1 MEWFEKGEIIIET
14 RKIQRTGGST
24 YIVSLPKKWAERVGI
39 TTGSQVALQPQQDGS
54 LTIMAM
60 EAATSVQKKNVID
73 VSSYSGDSLIRT
85 LIAAYLS
92 GSDLIEL
99 RANRIQAEQK
109 KIIRNICHKLIGPE
123 IIEETAKTVL
133 IQDLLNPNEVSIKKS
148 VRRMFLISNSMLKD
162 AIQALK
168 EKDHDLAL
176 DVVER
181 DDEVDRLFMLISK
194 QFRAV
199 LRGKRIPDTSE
210 TTIDEYHDLRLAA
223 SSLER
228 IADHAAKIAAI
239 IPTLVIHIPVETM
252 YLIETSTEASSK
264 MVEDAIEALYTQ
276 NTELANRVISRA
288 DDTKIKINALDASLL
303 TLESPESIVA
313 LGTVA
318 DSLDRI
324 GDYGSNIAEL
334 AINLSMALIQ
344 NK

>member
-1 MEWFEKGEIIIET
+1 MNIET
-14 RKIQRTGGST
+14 RKVQQTGGST
-24 YIVSLPKKWAERVGI
+24 YIVSLPKKWAEGAGI
-39 TTGSQVALQPQQDGS
+39 KTGSQVTLLPRPDGS
-54 LTIMAM
+54 LTIAPMDS
-60 EAATSVQKKNVID
+60 ETSAQKKNVID
-73 VSSYSGDSLIRT
+73 VSNHAGDELIRT

-109 KIIRNICHKLIGPE
+109 KTIRNVCYKLIGPE

-148 VRRMFLISNSMLKD
+148 VRRIFLISNSMLKD

-168 EKDHDLAL
+168 THDHDLAI

-181 DDEVDRLFMLISK
+181 DDEVDRLFLLISK

-199 LRGKRIPDTSE
+199 LRGKRVPDASE

-239 IPTLVIHIPVETM
+239 VPTLEIQIPAETM
-252 YLIETSTEASSK
+252 DLIETSTEASSK

-276 NTELANRVISRA
+276 NTELANMVISRA
-288 DDTKIKINALDASLL
+288 DDTKVKINALDASLL

>member
-1 MEWFEKGEIIIET
+1 MNIET
-14 RKIQRTGGST
+14 RKIQQTGGST
-24 YIVSLPKKWAERVGI
+24 YIVSLPKKWAEGAGI
-39 TTGSQVALQPQQDGS
+39 KTGSQVTLLPRSDGS
-54 LTIMAM
+54 LTIAPMDS
-60 EAATSVQKKNVID
+60 EAPAQKKNVID
-73 VSSYSGDSLIRT
+73 VSGHTGDELIRT

-109 KIIRNICHKLIGPE
+109 KTIRNVCYKLIGPE

-148 VRRMFLISNSMLKD
+148 VRRIFLISNSMLKD

-168 EKDHDLAL
+168 TQDHDLAI

-181 DDEVDRLFMLISK
+181 DDEVDRLFLLISK
-194 QFRAV
+194 QFRSV
-199 LRGKRIPDTSE
+199 LRGKRVPDASE

-239 IPTLVIHIPVETM
+239 VPTLEIQIPAETM
-252 YLIETSTEASSK
+252 DLIEASTEASSK

-276 NTELANRVISRA
+276 NTGLANMVISRA